1 MSIVDRRR
9 LCRIRVRTVLLL
21 APMWCGLFA
30 CRSSTPPTSNPLAY
44 QVLRPVYSS
53 APLKQRYIRGYG
65 GYDYGPNRPHK
76 RDIIN
81 EFNNTKM
88 NNFSN
93 NTTISDN

>member
-1 MSIVDRRR
+1 MSSVESYRSG
-9 LCRIRVRTVLLL
+9 RIRARSLLL
-21 APMWCGLFA
+21 LTPSLCGLFA

-65 GYDYGPNRPHK
+65 GYDYGPDRPRK

-81 EFNNTKM
+81 EFNNSKM

-93 NTTISDN
+93 NTTNNVD